1 MGLVLQLALL
11 SLFGNVLFA
20 HSEKIIDSAASS
32 LNREQMDK
40 EDKLRKDLLE
50 GYQSNLLLLQVSDLI
65 KEVSKLQVLAQ
76 VQSKNLEDMEFKL
89 AKKMEDMAQ
98 EIRELKTKQCEKNDE
113 LESKLIT
120 IVEKSES
127 RLIENINGVESSII
141 ENIGEVGSKVQI
153 VDRKIEVG
161 RSEIRLISQQKLTWQ
176 NSTYEEDSKGGLF
189 SDYAVDGVY
198 TLSKDDRGL
207 NPIQGFGDEKKNNV
221 LVVDLGGFFKI
232 HTVKVWNRVDAVTDH
247 NMGLY
252 VYAGEDLLGAVSEH
266 KFLYNYRA
274 KDNVFADK
282 IYLKQ
287 TIKRWM
293 RIREVQVF
301 GTGPY
306 HKDEFLN

>member
-20 HSEKIIDSAASS
+20 HSEKVDSVAGS
-32 LNREQMDK
+32 LKKEQMDR
-40 EDKLRKDLLE
+40 EEKLRKE
-50 GYQSNLLLLQVSDLI
+50 FFGGYQSNVLLLQVSDLI
-65 KEVSKLQVLAQ
+65 KEVTKLQVLAE
-76 VQSKNLEDMEFKL
+76 VQSKNLKDMESKL
-89 AKKMEDMAQ
+89 TKNIENMAQ

-113 LESKLIT
+113 LESKLVD

-127 RLIENINGVESSII
+127 RLIENINDVESSII
-141 ENIGEVGSKVQI
+141 ENIEEVGSKVQI

-161 RSEIRLISQQKLTWQ
+161 RSEVRLISQQKLTWQ
-176 NSTYEEDSKGGLF
+176 NSTYEENKGGLF
-189 SDYAVDGVY
+189 PDYAVDGVY
-198 TLSKDDRGL
+198 TLSKDDRGV
-207 NPIQGFGDEKKNNV
+207 NPIQGPGDDKRNNM
-221 LVVDLGGFFKI
+221 LIVDLGGFFKI
-232 HTVKVWNRVDAVTDH
+232 HTVKVWNRVDAITEH
-247 NMGLY
+247 NIGLL

-274 KDNVFADK
+274 KDNVFASK

-287 TIKRWM
+287 SIKRWM

-306 HKDEFLN
+306 DKDEFVN